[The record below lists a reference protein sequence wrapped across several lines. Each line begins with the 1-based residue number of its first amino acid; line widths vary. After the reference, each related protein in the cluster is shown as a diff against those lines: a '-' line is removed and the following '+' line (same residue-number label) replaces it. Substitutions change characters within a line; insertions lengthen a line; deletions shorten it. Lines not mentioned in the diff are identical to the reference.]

1 MCKNVICLAI
11 GVGGVILGG
20 KIISNLAD
28 KNTKTKELKEKIK
41 NEHTRRKEFDLEIVT
56 DILETFLDM
65 AAPYKE
71 HPIPFDDAVQGGFYE

>member
-71 HPIPFDDAVQGGFYE
+71 HPIPFDDAL

>member
-1 MCKNVICLAI
+1 MCKNVIGLAI
-11 GVGGVILGG
+11 GVSGVILGE

-56 DILETFLDM
+56 DIVNCFLDI

-71 HPIPFDDAVQGGFYE
+71 HPIPFDDAL

>member
-1 MCKNVICLAI
+1 MCKNVIGLAI

-56 DILETFLDM
+56 DIVNCIIDIS
-65 AAPYKE
+65 APFKE
-71 HPIPFDDAVQGGFYE
+71 HPIPFDDAL